1 MPLALIISW
10 SINTSME
17 KTNIDSHEARKRING
32 LEPVVGMAYAYARVE
47 RATVMP
53 DGKYETDAEHA
64 VSLAVIATAYAMKY
78 HPELDPYKVFFYC
91 VMHDVDEFL
100 HGDTPT
106 IGATAELFAKKD
118 QEEAEAARERAQILK
133 DYPEFNK
140 LVDELSDL
148 TIAENAFGKAFD
160 KIAPGYTHAHNKG
173 QALRERYGIDSME
186 TLLES
191 VKLTDEKM
199 YTYASQFVDVL
210 ALRQEMHK
218 KVYEDAFAPSTWIDV
233 PLFDMP

>member
-1 MPLALIISW
+1 MH
-10 SINTSME
+10 TSME
-17 KTNIDSHEARKRING
+17 KTNIDPQEARKRIDD
-32 LEPVVGMAYAYARVE
+32 LEPVVGLAYAYARVE
-47 RATVMP
+47 RATLMP
-53 DGKYETDAEHA
+53 DGKHETDAEHA
-64 VSLAVIATAYAMKY
+64 VSLAIIATAYAMKY

-118 QEEAEAARERAQILK
+118 QEEAEAAAERAQILQE
-133 DYPEFNK
+133 YPEFNK

-148 TIAENAFGKAFD
+148 TVDENAFGKAFD
-160 KIAPGYTHAHNKG
+160 KIAPGYTHSYNKG
-173 QALRERYGIDSME
+173 QALRERYGIDGMDA
-186 TLLES
+186 LLES
-191 VKLTDEKM
+191 VKMTDAKM

-210 ALRQEMHK
+210 ALRQEMHAR
-218 KVYEDAFAPSTWIDV
+218 VNENAFAPGTWVDV

>member
-1 MPLALIISW
+1 M
-10 SINTSME
+10 SME
-17 KTNIDSHEARKRING
+17 KTSIDRQEARKRINS
-32 LEPVVGMAYAYARVE
+32 LEPVVEMAYTYARVE

-64 VSLAVIATAYAMKY
+64 VSLAIIATAYAMKY

-100 HGDTPT
+100 YGDTPT
-106 IGATAELFAKKD
+106 IGATKELFAKKD
-118 QEEAEAARERAQILK
+118 QEEAEAALVRAQILQE
-133 DYPEFNK
+133 YPEFNK

-148 TIAENAFGKAFD
+148 SVAENAFGKAFD

-173 QALRERYGIDSME
+173 QTLRERYGIDGMD

-199 YTYASQFVDVL
+199 YRYAAQFVDVL
-210 ALRQEMHK
+210 ALRQEMHR
-218 KVYEDAFAPSTWIDV
+218 KVNDDAFAPGTWVDV